1 MMEHDNLFV
10 MSSLEKLILKAL
22 EEYNRYRSPEAK
34 AKLVKLGDKEI
45 ILDFEGSFC
54 YSCGTYDY
62 LEDFI
67 YETQRIAE
75 VKLSISEFKEYEPGR
90 IRVKYILETKL

>member
-1 MMEHDNLFV
+1 
-10 MSSLEKLILKAL
+10 MSSLEEIISKAL

-34 AKLVKLGDKEI
+34 AKLVKLGDDEI

-54 YSCGTYDY
+54 YSCGVYDY

-67 YETQRIAE
+67 YEIQRIAE
-75 VKLSISEFKEYEPGR
+75 VKLSIAGFKEYAPGK
-90 IRVKYILETKL
+90 IRVKYITLEKGL